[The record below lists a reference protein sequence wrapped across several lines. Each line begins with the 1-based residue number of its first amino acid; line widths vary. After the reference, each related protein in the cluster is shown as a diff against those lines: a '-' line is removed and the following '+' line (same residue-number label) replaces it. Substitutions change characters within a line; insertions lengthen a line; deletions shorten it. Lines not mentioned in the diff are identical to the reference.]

1 MADRPP
7 PTPTRLISAKA
18 AAGIALTT
26 LLIGGFLGILFDHIA
41 ARETAQESVSKVL
54 DRGTLQSL
62 PAGPVSVVAETIVL
76 PLGYEQSQRN
86 GGPTFT
92 FVQRGSL
99 EVVTAGV
106 TTEYGPGSFF
116 FEPGGRAHTI
126 RALENSRIDVLR
138 LLPPGVEATT
148 ELG

>member
-1 MADRPP
+1 M
-7 PTPTRLISAKA
+7 LI
-18 AAGIALTT
+18 L
-26 LLIGGFLGILFDHIA
+26 GGFLGILFDHIA
-41 ARETAQESVSKVL
+41 ARETALEAQSGV
-54 DRGTLQSL
+54 RGRGVLQSL
-62 PAGPVSVVAETIVL
+62 PAGPVNVIAETIVL

-106 TTEYGPGSFF
+106 ATEYGPGSFF

-126 RALENSRIDVLR
+126 RALENTRIDVLR